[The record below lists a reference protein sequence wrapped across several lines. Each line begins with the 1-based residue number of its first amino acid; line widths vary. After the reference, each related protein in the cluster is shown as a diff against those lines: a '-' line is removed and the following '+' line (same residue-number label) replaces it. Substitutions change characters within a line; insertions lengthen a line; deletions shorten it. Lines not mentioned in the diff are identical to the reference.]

1 MQNLKTITAIV
12 ILIMIASGCA
22 PGVTEPTQTEIHSP
36 ILPTATETAT
46 PRQSQTPRFE
56 PADCQFQKPSGY
68 EIECGYLVVPEN
80 RSKMEGAQIRLHVA
94 IFKSTNSTPEPD
106 PVVHLVGGPG
116 GSLLDDAEAY
126 LQRGG
131 IAILRKRDYIMFNQ
145 RGTYYAEP
153 FLGCPGYT
161 EYQWDLAGQGLS
173 LATRNQLETAFL
185 LGCQDELLNQGIDLS
200 AYNSAES
207 AADIN
212 DLRIVLGYD
221 QINLYGISYGS
232 RLALTMMRDHP
243 DGIRSVILDS
253 VLPPQANLNQ
263 DITLNF
269 HRSLKAVFETCAADP
284 SCSLNYPD
292 LESNFYQ
299 VVAEL
304 NTNPASFMF
313 DEGTVIVDGY
323 AFLDSIFQL
332 LYSVDAIPWIPYLID
347 QASQGLFPETSIF
360 AVPDRSTWGDGM
372 HYSVWCREEASF
384 ESQAE
389 AFELAENLP
398 AVLGNYFAGAYD
410 WAVCESWQAGVADP
424 IENQAVTSDIPTL
437 VFSGHF
443 DPVTPPAWGRLA
455 AENLANSFTFEFPNM
470 AHGVMR
476 SNSCAR
482 NIGLQFLDDPSTEP
496 DSSCMDNMAPIKFK

>member
-1 MQNLKTITAIV
+1 
-12 ILIMIASGCA
+12 
-22 PGVTEPTQTEIHSP
+22 
-36 ILPTATETAT
+36 
-46 PRQSQTPRFE
+46 
-56 PADCQFQKPSGY
+56 
-68 EIECGYLVVPEN
+68 
-80 RSKMEGAQIRLHVA
+80 
-94 IFKSTNSTPEPD
+94 
-106 PVVHLVGGPG
+106 VGGPG

-145 RGTYYAEP
+145 RGTQYAKP
-153 FLGCPGYT
+153 FLGCPGRT

-173 LATRNQLETAFL
+173 LATRNQLEAAFL
-185 LGCQDELLNQGIDLS
+185 QACQDKLLNQGIDLS

-253 VLPPQANLNQ
+253 ALPPHANLNQ
-263 DITLNF
+263 EITLNF
-269 HRSLKAVFETCAADP
+269 HRALKAVFEACATDP

-292 LESNFYQ
+292 LETSFYQ
-299 VVAEL
+299 VVDEL
-304 NTNPASFMF
+304 NANPASFEF
-313 DEGTVIVDGY
+313 DEGTVFVDGY
-323 AFLDSIFQL
+323 TFLDRIFQL
-332 LYSVDAIPWIPYLID
+332 LYSVDAIPWIPYIID
-347 QASQGLFPETSIF
+347 QASKGEYPETSIF
-360 AVPDRSTWGDGM
+360 AVPDRSARGDGM
-372 HYSVWCREEASF
+372 QYSVWCREETAF
-384 ESQAE
+384 ESQEE
-389 AFELAENLP
+389 AFALAADLP
-398 AVLGNYFAGAYD
+398 DVLGDYFAGSFD
-410 WAVCESWQAGVADP
+410 WDVCEAWQVGTADP
-424 IENQAVTSDIPTL
+424 IENQAVISNIPTL

-455 AENLANSFTFEFPNM
+455 AENLANSFFFEFPNM

-482 NIGLQFLDDPSTEP
+482 NIGLQFLDDPSIEP
-496 DSSCMDNMAPIKFK
+496 DSTCMDNIAQIQFK